1 MITLTSASPGITKS
15 DHSMGRHNKVIERFI
30 SRLQFVIAK
39 KKKKIEMQIKITKE
53 VLMKFLKNDIL
64 ISLC

>member
-39 KKKKIEMQIKITKE
+39 KKIEMQIKITKE